1 MDASFSCLIID
12 DDESVRFILEHY
24 IERNK
29 QLDLQASLSNGQEG
43 LQYLL
48 SHPVDILFLDV
59 EMPGM
64 NGIDLLRQLP
74 QMPETI
80 LITSH
85 ENFAV
90 DAFALE
96 VADYL
101 VKPVEYARFEKAV
114 QRVVK
119 NLSGPAVHAKSGP
132 EELFVKVN
140 GKMVRLDL
148 TQVQYI
154 EALSDYVII
163 VTDAHKHI
171 VYSTM
176 KAIDERLSGD
186 YFMRIHRSYIIN
198 LKHIDTIEDN
208 SVVINGK
215 YIPISK
221 SYQDDFFGRINKL

>member
-1 MDASFSCLIID
+1 MDAPFSCLIVD

-29 QLDLQASLSNGQEG
+29 QLELKASLSNGQAG
-43 LQYLL
+43 LRYLL
-48 SHPVDILFLDV
+48 GSPVDILFLDV

-74 QMPETI
+74 QMPTTI

-85 ENFAV
+85 EGFAV

-101 VKPVEYARFEKAV
+101 VKPVEYARFEKAL
-114 QRVVK
+114 QRVTK
-119 NLSGPAVHAKSGP
+119 NLGGNTLSTKAGP

-140 GKMVRLDL
+140 SKMVRLEL
-148 TQVQYI
+148 SQVQYI

-163 VTDAHKHI
+163 VTDTHKHI

-176 KAIDERLSGD
+176 KAIAERLEGEQ
-186 YFMRIHRSYIIN
+186 FMRIHRSYIVN
-198 LKHIDTIEDN
+198 LKHINTIEDN
-208 SVVINGK
+208 SVVIGGK

-221 SYQDDFFGRINKL
+221 SYMDDFFGRINKL